1 MYPLRLAIRRIK
13 VFFLYIENHVLIDR
27 EVYYFFYV
35 AYIASI
41 CILFAGKK
49 FKKLI
54 SLVGNFSTER

>member
-1 MYPLRLAIRRIK
+1 MSWL
-13 VFFLYIENHVLIDR
+13 IE
-27 EVYYFFYV
+27 EQAYYFFYV
-35 AYIASI
+35 AYIFASI

>member
-35 AYIASI
+35 AYIAST
-41 CILFAGKK
+41 ILFAGKK